1 MQLHRAPTAVQTT
14 DDNPIPAVSRPFWKD
29 AIGLLRPHQWYK
41 NLIVFAG
48 IIFSVTFL
56 HPDALL
62 RAIAGFAIFCLA
74 SGGVYA
80 LNDVYDAKTDRL
92 HPTKRN
98 RPIASGRISR
108 QTGIALGLACITI
121 AIILGWRL
129 QPSFDATLIAYLLLQ
144 ALYIPILKE
153 HVFLDLF
160 SIATGLILRAVA
172 GVLLAGVFLSPWLLL
187 CTFFLALFLGLGKR
201 RSEIHVLGDDAI
213 AHRASLKQYSERLL
227 DQSLTV
233 VMATIVLSYSMYT
246 FFHANQWMMLTI
258 PFVLYGMFR
267 YLFLEI
273 ERGQGG
279 EPEAIFRDV
288 PSLINLML
296 WGLTVIAVLVAG
308 PDQLRAYWQGFV

>member
-1 MQLHRAPTAVQTT
+1 MPRRAVQTT
-14 DDNPIPAVSRPFWKD
+14 DDTTDPTARPRWKD

-48 IIFSVTFL
+48 VIFSLRFL
-56 HPDALL
+56 EVDALL

-80 LNDVYDAKTDRL
+80 LNDVYDAKKDRL

-98 RPIASGRISR
+98 RPIASGRVTSGM
-108 QTGIALGLACITI
+108 GIALGLVCVVSAVL
-121 AIILGWRL
+121 LGWRL

-201 RSEIHVLGDDAI
+201 RSEVRVLGTDAM
-213 AHRASLKQYSERLL
+213 AHRASLKQYSEQLL
-227 DQSLTV
+227 NQSLTV
-233 VMATIVLSYSMYT
+233 VMATIILSYSMYT

-288 PSLINLML
+288 PSLINLAL
-296 WGLTVIAVLVAG
+296 WGITVVVVLVAG
-308 PDQLRAYWQGFV
+308 PEQLRAYWHWFS